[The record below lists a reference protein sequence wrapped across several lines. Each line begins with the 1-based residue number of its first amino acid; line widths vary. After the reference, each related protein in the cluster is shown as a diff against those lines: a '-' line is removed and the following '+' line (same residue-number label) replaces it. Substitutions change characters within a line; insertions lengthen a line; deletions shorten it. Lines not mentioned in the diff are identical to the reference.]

1 MVIHPCHSNFK
12 VSSGP
17 RNRLTSHTDANVRF
31 SELNAVQV
39 MEYLR
44 QPNMLKYSAHLLMQ
58 LFHLFKKYY
67 SNDIDARSRRE
78 LIGAGTY
85 SQMIAIEMSSN

>member
-1 MVIHPCHSNFK
+1 
-12 VSSGP
+12 
-17 RNRLTSHTDANVRF
+17 
-31 SELNAVQV
+31 

-44 QPNMLKYSAHLLMQ
+44 QPNMLKHSAHLLTQ
-58 LFHLFKKYY
+58 LFTLFKKYY

-85 SQMIAIEMSSN
+85 YGTSMLNMSSANLS